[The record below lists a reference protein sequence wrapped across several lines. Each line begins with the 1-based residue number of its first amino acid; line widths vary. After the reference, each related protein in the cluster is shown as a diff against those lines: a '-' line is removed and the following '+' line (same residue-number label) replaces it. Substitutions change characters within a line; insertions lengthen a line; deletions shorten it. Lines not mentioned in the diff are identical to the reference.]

1 VARRLGLII
10 GINEYQHSAFRPL
23 QFAENDARAL
33 AQWLVNARGGKWVP
47 SDLQLILGAQATSE
61 LAEALITQ
69 LCVNVAEPGDL
80 VFIYFAGHAFL
91 DEGSGDGYLA
101 LVNTRYRQPTTAL
114 HLLSIV
120 RQSLLQSR
128 AAQIV
133 LMLDCFQTGPI
144 WSMRRT
150 FPFDFKPLL
159 GSTLQ
164 SVLQRT
170 QGCLLSCS
178 CRGNEYAPEA
188 GENKLG
194 RLAHYMILGLC
205 GPAADPASGQ
215 VTLQNLHRFL
225 SYSVEEQHQPQVFG
239 QEQRPIVLV
248 GEMPSLAPFPPQGQ
262 AYATPAI
269 TKSTLDPKSAA
280 VQPSTS
286 SQLSEYPQQS
296 PLGIA
301 SMQMSP
307 TTSGQLSLALIEQNR
322 KQQCMKLLNQARQL
336 ILMENLPEAFA
347 VIETILQM
355 APGFVD
361 ALILKGQL
369 LGTTG
374 RFQEA
379 LSVAN
384 QVVQTDPA
392 NALGWSLRA
401 ALLTNLGQFQEASFA
416 IERSIALNPNDPE
429 TQAIRGTIL
438 ANLARGPHLERAQ
451 QPPSTALLPAKQ
463 GGPASFLISAAIQIL
478 ALIVGAIGASILI
491 VQPHLPIIV
500 VFLLESSA
508 LAVLCVSAARGAY
521 LYGAMRLVLTILI
534 SLLAVGIVLGLYKF
548 GYRWFTTKVIASPP
562 LIVPVLFLGFWL
574 AAAAI
579 LPPLAALAGL
589 TGRVVVGARR
599 KRR

>member
-1 VARRLGLII
+1 MARRLGLII
-10 GINEYQHSAFRPL
+10 GVNQYQHSAFRPL

-91 DEGSGDGYLA
+91 DETSGDGYLA
-101 LVNTRYRQPTTAL
+101 LANTRYRQPTTGL
-114 HLLSIV
+114 HLLAIV
-120 RQSLLQSR
+120 RQALLQSR

-159 GSTLQ
+159 GPKLQ
-164 SVLQRT
+164 NDLNQT
-170 QGCLLSCS
+170 QGCLLYCS
-178 CRGNEYAPEA
+178 CRGNEYALEA
-188 GENKLG
+188 GEKKLG
-194 RLAHYMILGLC
+194 RLAYYMLLGLC

-248 GEMPSLAPFPPQGQ
+248 GEMPSLAPSSPQGQ

-269 TKSTLDPKSAA
+269 TKSRLDPKSAA
-280 VQPSTS
+280 VQPPIS
-286 SQLSEYPQQS
+286 SQLAEYPQQS
-296 PLGIA
+296 SAGIA

-307 TTSGQLSLALIEQNR
+307 TTSGQLSLSLIEQNR
-322 KQQCMKLLNQARQL
+322 KQQCIKLLNQARQL
-336 ILMENLPEAFA
+336 VQMEDLPEAFNI
-347 VIETILQM
+347 IENILQM
-355 APGFVD
+355 APDFVD

-369 LGTTG
+369 LGATG

-379 LSVAN
+379 LTIAN
-384 QVVQTDPA
+384 QVVQTDPG

-401 ALLTNLGQFQEASFA
+401 ALLTNTGQIQEASFA

-429 TQAIRGTIL
+429 TQAIRETIL
-438 ANLARGPHLERAQ
+438 ASLARGPQLERAQ
-451 QPPSTALLPAKQ
+451 QPPLAASQRVKQ
-463 GGPASFLISAAIQIL
+463 GGPASFLISAGIQVL

-500 VFLLESSA
+500 ALLLESSA
-508 LAVLCVSAARGAY
+508 LAALCVNAARGAY
-521 LYGAMRLVLTILI
+521 LYGAMRLVLAIVI
-534 SLLAVGIVLGLYKF
+534 SLLAVGAVLALYKF
-548 GYRWFTTKVIASPP
+548 GYHWFTTKVIASPP

-579 LPPLAALAGL
+579 LPPLAALGGL
-589 TGRVVVGARR
+589 IGRAVSGARR
-599 KRR
+599 RRR

>member
-1 VARRLGLII
+1 VARHLGLII

-33 AQWLVNARGGKWVP
+33 AQWLVNTRGGKWVP

-61 LAEALITQ
+61 LTEALITQ

-91 DEGSGDGYLA
+91 DEASGDGYLA
-101 LVNTRYRQPTTAL
+101 LVNTRYRQPTTGL

-120 RQSLLQSR
+120 RQALLQSR
-128 AAQIV
+128 AAQTV
-133 LMLDCFQTGPI
+133 LVLDCFQTGPI

-150 FPFDFKPLL
+150 SPFDFKPLL

-164 SVLQRT
+164 RVLQQT
-170 QGCLLSCS
+170 HGCLLYCS
-178 CRGNEYAPEA
+178 CRGNEYASEA

-194 RLAHYMILGLC
+194 RLAYYTILGLC
-205 GPAADPASGQ
+205 GPAADLASGQ

-248 GEMPSLAPFPPQGQ
+248 GEMPSLPPSALQGQ
-262 AYATPAI
+262 AYVTPAI
-269 TKSTLDPKSAA
+269 TKSAA
-280 VQPSTS
+280 VQLPTS
-286 SQLSEYPQQS
+286 NQVSNQLAEYPQQS
-296 PLGIA
+296 PVGIA

-307 TTSGQLSLALIEQNR
+307 TTSGQLSLSILEQNR

-336 ILMENLPEAFA
+336 VQMENLPEAFN
-347 VIETILQM
+347 VIENILQI
-355 APGFVD
+355 APDFVD

-369 LGTTG
+369 LGSTG

-379 LSVAN
+379 LTVAN
-384 QVVQTDPA
+384 QVVQTEPS

-401 ALLTNLGQFQEASFA
+401 ALLTNMGQFQEASSA
-416 IERSIALNPNDPE
+416 IERSIALNPNDSE
-429 TQAIRGTIL
+429 TQAIRETIL
-438 ANLARGPHLERAQ
+438 ANLARGSQLERAQ
-451 QPPSTALLPAKQ
+451 QPLSAASQPAKQ
-463 GGPASFLISAAIQIL
+463 GGPASFLISAGIQIL
-478 ALIVGAIGASILI
+478 ALLVGALGASILI

-500 VFLLESSA
+500 AFFLESSA
-508 LAVLCVSAARGAY
+508 LAVLCVNAARGAY
-521 LYGAMRLVLTILI
+521 LYGATRLVLTILT
-534 SLLAVGIVLGLYKF
+534 SLLAVGILLGLYKF
-548 GYRWFTTKVIASPP
+548 GYSRFTTKVIAFPP

-574 AAAAI
+574 AAAAT
-579 LPPLAALAGL
+579 LPPLAALGGL
-589 TGRVVVGARR
+589 TSRVVFGVRR
-599 KRR
+599 KR